1 MTHSWPQTRPMPVM
15 MPAPG
20 ASLLY
25 MPIAASC
32 AISRNG
38 DPGSSSARTRSRGSI
53 LPRAVCRARAC
64 SPPPSETCAILS
76 RRSATSAAMA
86 VALAAKSALRG
97 LSLVLIAGM
106 VVLVCCQGLVQ
117 RGSSAFFSNHFCTGG
132 GSHALIRSM
141 SVSGSVSASTRG
153 RCSTRTNCC
162 SVARSKK
169 ASSGS

>member
-1 MTHSWPQTRPMPVM
+1 MWRFIALFLIVLAVLFGIEKLNPVQ
-15 MPAPG
+15 
-20 ASLLY
+20 
-25 MPIAASC
+25 
-32 AISRNG
+32 
-38 DPGSSSARTRSRGSI
+38 
-53 LPRAVCRARAC
+53 
-64 SPPPSETCAILS
+64 
-76 RRSATSAAMA
+76 
-86 VALAAKSALRG
+86 VALIYPWTSFLAWFSAGIMTVFDSDVISHGRVIQSQAAGFGVSIEAGCNGVEAVLI
-97 LSLVLIAGM
+97 LIAGM

-117 RGSSAFFSNHFCTGG
+117 RGSSAFFANHFCTGG